1 MAAIGRR
8 RDAFL
13 LFEGPLPRKEDLVTL
28 WRRTKRVRQKI
39 KDMVFKD
46 TLCFSLLLC
55 KKNIFID
62 RVSVKKAGHR
72 YSHQA
77 AYVCEKSAT
86 ISESDE
92 QDAGSV

>member
-13 LFEGPLPRKEDLVTL
+13 LFEGPLPGK
-28 WRRTKRVRQKI
+28 RRRDKKRCAKDQKI

-46 TLCFSLLLC
+46 TLLCFSVERLPALC
-55 KKNIFID
+55 EKNIFIVE
-62 RVSVKKAGHR
+62 RSI
-72 YSHQA
+72 

>member
-46 TLCFSLLLC
+46 TLCFSLLC
-55 KKNIFID
+55 EKNIFIHLESSLQYHD
-62 RVSVKKAGHR
+62 H
-72 YSHQA
+72 SHQA

>member
-55 KKNIFID
+55 EKNIFIVE
-62 RVSVKKAGHR
+62 RSSLPPH
-72 YSHQA
+72 HPHA

>member
-55 KKNIFID
+55 EKNIFID
-62 RVSVKKAGHR
+62 RV
-72 YSHQA
+72 
-77 AYVCEKSAT
+77 KSRA
-86 ISESDE
+86 SLLSPGRVRVREECD
-92 QDAGSV
+92 DF